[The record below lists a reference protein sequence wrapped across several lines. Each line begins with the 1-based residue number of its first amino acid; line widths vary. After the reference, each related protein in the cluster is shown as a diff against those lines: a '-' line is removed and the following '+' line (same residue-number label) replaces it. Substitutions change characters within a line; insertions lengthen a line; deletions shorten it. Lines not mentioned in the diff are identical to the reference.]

1 MCGGMVCYCSTTTT
15 TKEGKMI
22 KAGDTFVTSKSKE
35 TVTALSDP
43 EPKGNGWSIVLVKT
57 LDGRERYTT
66 IPSE

>member
-1 MCGGMVCYCSTTTT
+1 
-15 TKEGKMI
+15 MI

-57 LDGRERYTT
+57 ADGRERYTT
-66 IPSE
+66 IPAA